1 MLFRSA
7 GLGMMGGTSQYGLAN
22 IGQGALQGV
31 RTYQQA
37 AQQRSAD
44 ERALLSG
51 ELGLKKYEQL
61 ADIRKA
67 GLERQR
73 LADIE
78 NAQIK
83 RDRLVQGQQKMYSDQ
98 LNEIRRLA
106 QTQALAEYKGTL
118 LQDEKERIMAR
129 AEAQLLQDPAYK
141 DRKST
146 RLNSS
151 HVSESR
157 MPSSA

>member
-1 MLFRSA
+1 MLFRS
-7 GLGMMGGTSQYGLAN
+7 
-22 IGQGALQGV
+22 
-31 RTYQQA
+31 
-37 AQQRSAD
+37 QQRSAD

-129 AEAQLLQDPAYK
+129 AEAQLLQDPAY
-141 DRKST
+141 
-146 RLNSS
+146 NSLYERVYGFKPGKTGGGAMS
-151 HVSESR
+151 SERASKFKVER
-157 MPSSA
+157 